1 MADERGT
8 LERLIGTS
16 LDGAL
21 PLLVLAVALLSGAF
35 ALLNTPVEEEPQIV
49 VPIADVMIE
58 APSLSARQVERLV
71 TTPLEKL
78 LTQIDGVEHIYSTS
92 TTGAAV
98 VTVRFFV
105 GEDREDSL
113 IKLYNKILSNQDLV
127 PATVE
132 SWTIKPLEIDD
143 VPIVIATLWS
153 DRDEVGDFELR
164 RLAEEVALDLQR
176 IADTN
181 RIDVT
186 GGRPRTLR
194 VEIDTTAMIGRN
206 TSIDDVLFALT
217 ASNVRRP
224 AGVLERG
231 NVALLLETNALIR
244 SADDL
249 AQLTINVVDGV
260 AVRLI
265 DVARVI
271 DGPAEPEDYHWIT
284 FGSAHAKGE
293 KMSGP
298 RAAVDI
304 AVAKKKGANAVTV
317 AHEVE
322 SRLAELEAQIFP
334 AGAHVEITRNYGR
347 TADAKIGD
355 LLSSLVIAVGT
366 VVALIGVFLGW
377 RAALVVAVAVPVC
390 YGITLMLG
398 YAAGYTINRVTL
410 FALILALGLLVD
422 DPITGVDNMERHLG
436 RSDARSDIVRAMM
449 EIRVPLVMSTL
460 AIVIA
465 FAPLLFITGMMGP
478 YMAPMAFN
486 VPVAVVSSTVV
497 AFVVTPWLGR
507 RLLRPA
513 VATTGERYGWYTRL
527 LTPLLNSRRRAWLFL
542 GSVFAALL
550 LAMLLPMLRAVPLKL
565 LPYDNKSEFQV
576 VLDAPEGTTLERTDA
591 VLTELARH
599 LVQVPEVVSVTG
611 YSGSH
616 SAMDFNGLVRHY
628 FLRGADHEGE
638 LRVQLVD
645 KFARNDQSH
654 ALLLRLRPGLTAIGA
669 AAGMS
674 VKLVEVPPGPPVI
687 ASVVAEHYGTPTTP
701 YATLIEAARATAAR
715 LTREPGVVD
724 VDTSTASASERL
736 TFVPDREKAALSGVG
751 ADSIARTL
759 RAANAGIVA
768 GYIDAPDEARALPI
782 VVTIPYA
789 KRNDL
794 TQLHVKGIPGITKI
808 RDRGGVRDAPTPLV
822 AMAEIGRFEQ
832 VLDDQ
837 PIYHKDLRPVAY
849 AFAEVA
855 GRVPA
860 EVVYDVDADLRATA
874 TDAVRP
880 VDSRTYFNSGGG
892 DAWVLPDGVR
902 VSWAGEGEWNI
913 TLRVF
918 RDLGIAFGVAIFGLF
933 VVVRMQTGSANLALI
948 ILLAIPLTAIGI
960 MPGFWLLNMLAS
972 ETIGD
977 YTDRILFT
985 ATGMIGMI
993 ALAGI
998 VVRNSLILVEFIV
1011 QERKAGVSVRNAV
1024 LNAGAARARPV
1035 LLTAGTTLLG
1045 NLVITLDP
1053 IFSGLAWAIVFGIV
1067 ASTALTLIAVPT
1079 VYAMVYGDDDVS

>member
-1 MADERGT
+1 M
-8 LERLIGTS
+8 
-16 LDGAL
+16 DGAL
-21 PLLVLAVALLSGAF
+21 PALVLAVALLSGAF

-49 VPIADVMIE
+49 VPMADVMIS
-58 APSLSARQVERLV
+58 APSLSAREVERLV
-71 TTPLEKL
+71 TTPLEKV

-92 TTGAAV
+92 STGAAV

-105 GEDREDSL
+105 GENREDSL
-113 IKLYNKILSNQDLV
+113 IKLYNKVLSNQDLV
-127 PATVE
+127 PAAVE

-153 DRDEVGDFELR
+153 DDSDVGDYELR
-164 RLAEEVALDLQR
+164 RLAEEIALDLQSV
-176 IADTN
+176 AETN

-186 GGRPRTLR
+186 GGRPRQLR
-194 VEIDTTAMIGRN
+194 VELDATAMAGRN
-206 TSIDDVLFALT
+206 TSIDDVLFALA
-217 ASNVRRP
+217 ASNVREP

-231 NVALLLETNALIR
+231 DVALMLETNALIR
-244 SADDL
+244 NARDL

-260 AVRLI
+260 AVRLL
-265 DVARVI
+265 DVARIV
-271 DGPAEPEDYHWIT
+271 DGPAEPADYHWIA
-284 FGSAHAKGE
+284 FGPAHSRASLPE
-293 KMSGP
+293 QP
-298 RAAVDI
+298 RPAVDI

-317 AHEVE
+317 AHDVE
-322 SRLAELEAQIFP
+322 ARLKTLAQELFP
-334 AGAHVEITRNYGR
+334 AGVHYEITRNYGA
-347 TADAKIGD
+347 TADAKIDD

-377 RAALVVAVAVPVC
+377 RAAVVVAVAVPVC

-436 RSDARSDIVRAMM
+436 RSDPSTDILRAIM
-449 EIRVPLVMSTL
+449 EIRVPLLMSTL

-465 FAPLLFITGMMGP
+465 FAPMMFITGMMGP

-486 VPVAVVSSTVV
+486 VPVAVILSTVV

-507 RLLRPA
+507 RLLKPA
-513 VATTGERYGWYTRL
+513 TVPASAAAYDWYTRL
-527 LTPLLNSRRRAWLFL
+527 LTPLLESRRRAWVFL
-542 GSVFAALL
+542 GVIVIALL
-550 LAMLLPMLRAVPLKL
+550 LAMLLPMLRLVPLKL

-576 VLDAPEGTTLERTDA
+576 VVDAPEGTTLERTDA
-591 VLTELARH
+591 VLTALSSY
-599 LVQVPEVVSVTG
+599 LTTIGEVISVTG
-611 YSGSH
+611 YSATH

-628 FLRGADHEGE
+628 FLRTADHEGE

-645 KFARNDQSH
+645 KFSRHEQSH
-654 ALLLRLRPGLTAIGA
+654 GLVLRLRPTLTAIGT
-669 AAGMS
+669 AAGVS

-701 YATLIEAARATAAR
+701 YATLITAAR
-715 LTREPGVVD
+715 TTAERLAREPGAVD
-724 VDTSTASASERL
+724 VDTSTAAPSQRL
-736 TFVPDREKAALSGVG
+736 VFVPDREKAALSGVA
-751 ADSIARTL
+751 ADTIARAL
-759 RAANAGIVA
+759 RVANQGMVA
-768 GYIDAPDEARALPI
+768 GFVDAPDEAQALPI
-782 VVTIPYA
+782 TVTIPYSQ
-789 KRNDL
+789 RDDL
-794 TQLHVKGIPGITKI
+794 THLDVKGLPGITKI

-822 AMAEIGRFEQ
+822 SMAELGRFES

-855 GRVPA
+855 GSVPA
-860 EVVYDVDADLRATA
+860 EVIYDLDADLGAPA
-874 TDAVRP
+874 AAGPPRP
-880 VDSRTYFNSGGG
+880 AAGRTYLAPGGG
-892 DAWVLPDGVR
+892 QPWALPPEVEI
-902 VSWAGEGEWNI
+902 SWAGEGEWNI

-918 RDLGIAFGVAIFGLF
+918 RDLGIAFGVAILGLF
-933 VVVRMQTGSANLALI
+933 IVIRLQTGSANLTLI

-960 MPGFWLLNMLAS
+960 MPGFWLLNVLTS
-972 ETIGD
+972 NTIGA
-977 YTDRILFT
+977 YSDRVLFT

-998 VVRNSLILVEFIV
+998 VVRNSLILIEFIV
-1011 QERKAGVSVRNAV
+1011 QQRAAGVAVRAAV
-1024 LNAGAARARPV
+1024 LSAGAARARPV

-1067 ASTALTLIAVPT
+1067 ASTALTLIVVPT
-1079 VYAMVYGDDDVS
+1079 VYALAYGDDHDG